1 MIVSSTIAKCA
12 LCAIMDIAMQK
23 IKDKGKNQK
32 IVRRKYRR
40 ELKTRRS
47 HNARLLRYR
56 RRLREKDTKNISYT
70 SMDAPTDFSILDNRD
85 SVIKY
90 FNTVKY
96 MLDQEEYTQMNLRKV
111 TSIDLPTLCLLGA
124 FMLDRNTKL
133 KYLEVTGP
141 LSNSAAYRFFE
152 EAQFENMIIK
162 KRRPDF
168 NSGAFLSR
176 REDEVNKEA
185 IGDILTKTVN
195 YFGESNQHRLRDLPP
210 IIIEIVTNTAD
221 HANPDSS
228 YTLPWIVN
236 TYETKN
242 NNGDK
247 VKQYCIIDMGVGI
260 YETLID
266 KANSQQQGRSPWW
279 HTIIKRENSQG
290 EFFKQAIPKGLQSRT
305 ALRQR
310 GKGIKYIYDTV
321 SGDDMYKRFE
331 IITNKAK
338 VNLVSLGSI
347 EKDSSENLSATIYYW
362 EVCVE

>member
-1 MIVSSTIAKCA
+1 MINKKSF
-12 LCAIMDIAMQK
+12 
-23 IKDKGKNQK
+23 
-32 IVRRKYRR
+32 KYRWP
-40 ELKTRRS
+40 LKR
-47 HNARLLRYR
+47 
-56 RRLREKDTKNISYT
+56 DTKNISYT
-70 SMDAPTDFSILDNRD
+70 SMDAPTNFSILDNRN
-85 SVIKY
+85 SIIEY
-90 FNTVKY
+90 FNTIKR
-96 MLDQEEYTQMNLRKV
+96 MLNQKEYTRMSLREV

-124 FMLDRNTKL
+124 FMLDRNTKSE
-133 KYLEVTGP
+133 YLEVTSP
-141 LSNSAAYRFFE
+141 FSNSAAYRFFK
-152 EAQFENMIIK
+152 EAQSENMIIK

-176 REDEVNKEA
+176 SEDEVDNKA

-195 YFGESNQHRLRDLPP
+195 YFGEKNRQKLRDIHP

-221 HANPDSS
+221 HASPDSS
-228 YTLPWIVN
+228 HTLPWIIN
-236 TYETKN
+236 TYETKDS
-242 NNGDK
+242 NGNK

-279 HTIIKRENSQG
+279 HTIIKRESSQG
-290 EFFKQAIPKGLQSRT
+290 EFFRQAIPKGLQSRT

-310 GKGIKYIYDTV
+310 GKGIKYIYDIV

-331 IITNKAK
+331 IITNKTK
-338 VNLVSLGSI
+338 VNLVNIGSI

>member
-1 MIVSSTIAKCA
+1 MINKKSF
-12 LCAIMDIAMQK
+12 
-23 IKDKGKNQK
+23 
-32 IVRRKYRR
+32 KYRWP
-40 ELKTRRS
+40 LKR
-47 HNARLLRYR
+47 
-56 RRLREKDTKNISYT
+56 DTKNISYT
-70 SMDAPTDFSILDNRD
+70 SMDAPTNFSILDNRN
-85 SVIKY
+85 SIIEY
-90 FNTVKY
+90 FNTIKR
-96 MLDQEEYTQMNLRKV
+96 MLNQKEYTRMSLREV

-124 FMLDRNTKL
+124 FMLDRNTKSE
-133 KYLEVTGP
+133 YLEVTSP
-141 LSNSAAYRFFE
+141 FSNSAAYRFFK

-176 REDEVNKEA
+176 SEDEVDNKA

-195 YFGESNQHRLRDLPP
+195 YFGEKNRQKLRDIHP

-221 HANPDSS
+221 HASPDSS
-228 YTLPWIVN
+228 HTLPWIIN
-236 TYETKN
+236 TYETKDS
-242 NNGDK
+242 NGNK
-247 VKQYCIIDMGVGI
+247 VKQYCVIDMGVGI

-279 HTIIKRENSQG
+279 HTIIKRESSQG
-290 EFFKQAIPKGLQSRT
+290 EFFRQAIPKGLQSRT
-305 ALRQR
+305 ALPQR

-331 IITNKAK
+331 IITNKTK
-338 VNLVSLGSI
+338 VNLVNIGSI

>member
-1 MIVSSTIAKCA
+1 MR
-12 LCAIMDIAMQK
+12 K
-23 IKDKGKNQK
+23 IKDRAKQQR
-32 IVRRKYRR
+32 IARRKHCR
-40 ELKTRRS
+40 ELRARHS
-47 HNARLLRYR
+47 HDNRLLKYH
-56 RRLREKDTKNISYT
+56 RLHKKATKNISYT
-70 SMDAPTDFSILDNRD
+70 SMDAPTNFSILDNRD

-90 FNTVKY
+90 FNTIKR
-96 MLDQEEYTQMNLRKV
+96 MLNQKEYTQINLRKI

-133 KYLEVTGP
+133 EYLEVTSP

-162 KRRPDF
+162 KSRPDF

-195 YFGESNQHRLRDLPP
+195 YFGESNQQRLRDLPP

-221 HANPDSS
+221 HASPDSR
-228 YTLPWIVN
+228 YTLPWIIN
-236 TYETKN
+236 TYETKDG
-242 NNGDK
+242 NGNK
-247 VKQYCIIDMGVGI
+247 LKQYCIIDMGVGI

-266 KANSQQQGRSPWW
+266 KANSQQQGKSLW

-305 ALRQR
+305 TLPQR
-310 GKGIKYIYDTV
+310 GKGIKYIYNTV

-331 IITNKAK
+331 IITNKTR
-338 VNLVSLGSI
+338 VNLTNLGLV
-347 EKDSSENLSATIYYW
+347 EKDSSENLPATIYYW
-362 EVCVE
+362 EVCIE

>member
-1 MIVSSTIAKCA
+1 MR
-12 LCAIMDIAMQK
+12 K
-23 IKDKGKNQK
+23 IKDREKLQR
-32 IVRRKYRR
+32 IARKRHRR
-40 ELKTRRS
+40 ELRARYS
-47 HNARLLRYR
+47 HGNRLLRYH
-56 RRLREKDTKNISYT
+56 RLREKVTKNISYT
-70 SMDAPTDFSILDNRD
+70 SMDAPTNFSILDNRD

-90 FNTVKY
+90 FNTIKR
-96 MLDQEEYTQMNLRKV
+96 MLNQKEYTQINLRKI

-124 FMLDRNTKL
+124 FMLDRNTKS
-133 KYLEVTGP
+133 KYLEVTSP

-162 KRRPDF
+162 ERIPDF

-176 REDEVNKEA
+176 SEDEVNEEA
-185 IGDILTKTVN
+185 ISDILTKTVD
-195 YFGESNQHRLRDLPP
+195 YFGENSKQRLRDLPP

-242 NNGDK
+242 NNGNK

-266 KANSQQQGRSPWW
+266 KANSQQQGGSPWW
-279 HTIIKRENSQG
+279 HTIIKRESSQG
-290 EFFKQAIPKGLQSRT
+290 EFFRQAIPKGLQSRT

-310 GKGIKYIYDTV
+310 GKGIKYIYDIV

-331 IITNKAK
+331 IITNKTK
-338 VNLVSLGSI
+338 VNLVNIGSI

>member
-1 MIVSSTIAKCA
+1 MR
-12 LCAIMDIAMQK
+12 K
-23 IKDKGKNQK
+23 IKDREKLQR
-32 IVRRKYRR
+32 IARKRYRR
-40 ELKTRRS
+40 ELRARYS
-47 HNARLLRYR
+47 HDNRLLRR
-56 RRLREKDTKNISYT
+56 HRLREKVTKNISYT
-70 SMDAPTDFSILDNRD
+70 SMDAPTNFSILDNRD

-90 FNTVKY
+90 FNTIKR
-96 MLDQEEYTQMNLRKV
+96 MLNQKEYTQINLRKI

-124 FMLDRNTKL
+124 FMLDRNTKS
-133 KYLEVTGP
+133 KYLEVTSP

-162 KRRPDF
+162 ERIPDF

-176 REDEVNKEA
+176 SEDEVNEEA
-185 IGDILTKTVN
+185 ISDILTKTVD
-195 YFGESNQHRLRDLPP
+195 YFGENSKQRLRDLPP

-242 NNGDK
+242 NNGNK

-279 HTIIKRENSQG
+279 HTIIKRESSQG
-290 EFFKQAIPKGLQSRT
+290 EFFRQAIPKGLQSRT

-331 IITNKAK
+331 IITNKTK
-338 VNLVSLGSI
+338 VNLVNIGSI
-347 EKDSSENLSATIYYW
+347 EKDSSESLSATIYYW

>member
-1 MIVSSTIAKCA
+1 MR
-12 LCAIMDIAMQK
+12 K
-23 IKDKGKNQK
+23 IKDREKQQ
-32 IVRRKYRR
+32 IIARRKHKR
-40 ELKTRRS
+40 ELRAKHS
-47 HNARLLRYR
+47 HDNRLLKYH
-56 RRLREKDTKNISYT
+56 RLREKVTKNISYT
-70 SMDAPTDFSILDNRD
+70 SMDAPTNFSILDNRD

-90 FNTVKY
+90 FNTIKR
-96 MLDQEEYTQMNLRKV
+96 MLNQKEYTQINLRNI

-124 FMLDRNTKL
+124 FMLDRNTKS
-133 KYLEVTGP
+133 KYLKLTSP

-221 HANPDSS
+221 HANPDNS

-242 NNGDK
+242 SNGNK

-279 HTIIKRENSQG
+279 HKIIKRENSQG

-310 GKGIKYIYDTV
+310 GKGIKYIYDTI

-338 VNLVSLGSI
+338 VNLVNLGSI

>member
-1 MIVSSTIAKCA
+1 
-12 LCAIMDIAMQK
+12 
-23 IKDKGKNQK
+23 
-32 IVRRKYRR
+32 
-40 ELKTRRS
+40 
-47 HNARLLRYR
+47 
-56 RRLREKDTKNISYT
+56 
-70 SMDAPTDFSILDNRD
+70 
-85 SVIKY
+85 
-90 FNTVKY
+90 
-96 MLDQEEYTQMNLRKV
+96 
-111 TSIDLPTLCLLGA
+111 
-124 FMLDRNTKL
+124 MLDRNTKS
-133 KYLEVTGP
+133 KYLEVTSP

-221 HANPDSS
+221 HANPDNS

-242 NNGDK
+242 SNGNK

-338 VNLVSLGSI
+338 VNLVNLGSI

>member
-1 MIVSSTIAKCA
+1 MINKKSF
-12 LCAIMDIAMQK
+12 
-23 IKDKGKNQK
+23 
-32 IVRRKYRR
+32 KYRWP
-40 ELKTRRS
+40 LKR
-47 HNARLLRYR
+47 
-56 RRLREKDTKNISYT
+56 DTKNISYT
-70 SMDAPTDFSILDNRD
+70 SMDAPTNFSILDNRN
-85 SVIKY
+85 SIIEY
-90 FNTVKY
+90 FNTIKR
-96 MLDQEEYTQMNLRKV
+96 MLNQKEYTRMSLREV

-124 FMLDRNTKL
+124 FMLDRNTKSE
-133 KYLEVTGP
+133 YLEVTSP
-141 LSNSAAYRFFE
+141 FSNSAAYRFFK

-176 REDEVNKEA
+176 SEDEVDNKA

-195 YFGESNQHRLRDLPP
+195 YFGEKNRQKLRDIHP

-221 HANPDSS
+221 HASPDSS
-228 YTLPWIVN
+228 HTLPWIIN
-236 TYETKN
+236 TYETKDS
-242 NNGDK
+242 NGNK
-247 VKQYCIIDMGVGI
+247 VKQYCVIDMGVGI

-279 HTIIKRENSQG
+279 HTIIKRESSQG
-290 EFFKQAIPKGLQSRT
+290 EFFRQAIPKGLQSRT
-305 ALRQR
+305 TLPQR

-331 IITNKAK
+331 IITNKTK
-338 VNLVSLGSI
+338 VNLVNIGSI

>member
-1 MIVSSTIAKCA
+1 MR
-12 LCAIMDIAMQK
+12 K
-23 IKDKGKNQK
+23 IKDREKLQR
-32 IVRRKYRR
+32 IARKRHRR
-40 ELKTRRS
+40 ELRARYS
-47 HNARLLRYR
+47 HGNRLLRYH
-56 RRLREKDTKNISYT
+56 RLREKVTKNISYT
-70 SMDAPTDFSILDNRD
+70 SMDAPTNFSILDNRD

-90 FNTVKY
+90 FNTIKR
-96 MLDQEEYTQMNLRKV
+96 MLNQKEYTQINLRKI

-124 FMLDRNTKL
+124 FMLDRNTKS
-133 KYLEVTGP
+133 KYLEVTSP

-162 KRRPDF
+162 ERIPDF

-176 REDEVNKEA
+176 SEDEVNEEA
-185 IGDILTKTVN
+185 ISDILTKTVD
-195 YFGESNQHRLRDLPP
+195 YFGENSKQRLRDLPP

-242 NNGDK
+242 NNGNK

-266 KANSQQQGRSPWW
+266 KANSQQQGGSPWW
-279 HTIIKRENSQG
+279 HTIIKRESSQG
-290 EFFKQAIPKGLQSRT
+290 EFFRQAIPKGLQSRT

-331 IITNKAK
+331 IITNKTK
-338 VNLVSLGSI
+338 VNLVNIGSI